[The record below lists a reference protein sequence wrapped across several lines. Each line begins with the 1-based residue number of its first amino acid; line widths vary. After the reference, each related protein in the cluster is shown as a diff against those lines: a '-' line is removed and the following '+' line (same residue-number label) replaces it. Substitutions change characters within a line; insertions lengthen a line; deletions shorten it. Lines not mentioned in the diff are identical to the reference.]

1 MMRRILVVV
10 LVSMSIG
17 QMLTPLLRG
26 KWAVVIFDVNEVVQL
41 RSWSGMIGNCR
52 QHKLVDAET
61 KMFSPQG
68 IETYIIIRACI
79 ILFRFLCRLFG
90 NFLPP
95 PLLFR

>member
-17 QMLTPLLRG
+17 QMPTPLLRG

-52 QHKLVDAET
+52 QHKLVDAEN

-79 ILFRFLCRLFG
+79 ILHFFRRLLG

-95 PLLFR
+95 PLPFY